1 MRQSSLFVICLAL
14 VGLTESPAPCQT
26 LDWPRPPHHAN
37 AATVLPPV
45 RIDTIAFA
53 ALPAEAQRV
62 AFALHHH
69 IHNTPHFFH
78 DGAIF
83 YNDEGQLPP
92 HRVGYYHEYT
102 VPTPG
107 LHERGAR
114 RVIVGGA
121 PPRVWYYT
129 ANHYRTFQRFQIP

>member
-1 MRQSSLFVICLAL
+1 MRQSSLFVICLVL
-14 VGLTESPAPCQT
+14 FGLIESPALCHSV
-26 LDWPRPPHHAN
+26 DWPPPTHDAD
-37 AATVLPPV
+37 AATVLPSD
-45 RIDTIAFA
+45 RTDTIAFA

-62 AFALHHH
+62 ALALHYRS
-69 IHNTPHFFH
+69 HNTPRFFH

-92 HRVGYYHEYT
+92 RRVGYYHEYT

-107 LHERGAR
+107 LHERGVR
-114 RVIVGGA
+114 RIIVGGS